1 MRTMLDRNSAAMRR
15 ESQGRTIY
23 SCAGPWLAR
32 VILVLMFVLVML
44 PVLSPSSLYIPGERR
59 WGEPGSGKSDMN
71 LYRRVVMDVEQ
82 GQSYYHAAAAEHRRF
97 QYPTSPAPVFRMP
110 TLAWLLAALRFDA
123 IRLLALALVYGAS
136 VIVLYRE
143 LLTAG
148 KSFPVRI
155 GVLAVAVTGLSVAGA
170 TDAVYWHE
178 IWASLLM
185 AISLLSYRPTLWWP
199 AVLCGLFACLIREIA
214 VPYLLVMAL
223 FALRQKR
230 WTELAAWAGATGLFA
245 VAYAAHLRVAAAL
258 YQPGDII
265 SASWLGF
272 GGWNFAFATAKW
284 NILLHPLPYSGIA
297 FAICMGV
304 LGLAGARDHRAQ
316 RAAVLVSGYVISLMI
331 VGRPDN
337 YYWGILYAPLL
348 PLGWVLAWDA
358 MPELVRS
365 AFASRAEK
373 IN

>member
-1 MRTMLDRNSAAMRR
+1 MRDRDRPFVTR
-15 ESQGRTIY
+15 EFQSRTFY
-23 SCAGPWLAR
+23 SCAGRWPARAILA
-32 VILVLMFVLVML
+32 LMFVLVML
-44 PVLSPSSLYIPGERR
+44 PVFSPSALYIPGERR
-59 WGEPGSGKSDMN
+59 WGEPGAGKSDMN
-71 LYRRVVMDVEQ
+71 LYRQVVMDVEK
-82 GQSYYHAAAAEHRRF
+82 GQSYYSAAAAEHRLF

-123 IRLLALALVYGAS
+123 IRLLALAFVYGAS

-143 LLTAG
+143 LLAAG
-148 KSFPVRI
+148 KPFLVRI

-178 IWASLLM
+178 VWAALLM
-185 AISLLSYRPTLWWP
+185 ALSLLSYRPARWWP
-199 AVLCGLFACLIREIA
+199 AVLCGLLACLIREIA

-223 FALRQKR
+223 FCLREKR
-230 WTELAAWAGATGLFA
+230 WTELAAWTGGTVLFA
-245 VAYAAHLRVAAAL
+245 IAYAAHLRMAATL

-272 GGWNFAFATAKW
+272 GGWNFAIATAKW

-297 FAICMGV
+297 LAICVGV
-304 LGLAGARDHRAQ
+304 LGLAGARDQRAQ
-316 RAAVLVSGYVISLMI
+316 RAAVLVSGYVIGLTI

-348 PLGWVLAWDA
+348 PLGWVMARKA
-358 MPELVRS
+358 VPELVRS
-365 AFASRAEK
+365 AFTG
-373 IN
+373 